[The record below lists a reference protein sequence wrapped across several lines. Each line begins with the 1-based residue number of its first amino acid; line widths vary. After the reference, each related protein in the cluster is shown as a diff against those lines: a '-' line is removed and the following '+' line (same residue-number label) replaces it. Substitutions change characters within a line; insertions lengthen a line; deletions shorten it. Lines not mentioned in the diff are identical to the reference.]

1 MKHLACLTIAGTLAV
16 LSAGVRG
23 NTVGTTM
30 PNRATTNATQNATAV
45 TNVPPEYVLFVL
57 SLNNRLLKAK
67 PPAQSLARFIDYK
80 KNGAEGKF
88 VDNPD
93 FWGKDLDFTCEAIWK
108 TDAGPGNRGN
118 MFGATAI
125 TPRHVI
131 FSQHCAPKEGIELTF
146 RGSDGTVVKRKL
158 GPRRG
163 VDGDIFV
170 GLLDQDLPPSVK
182 PATLL
187 ATDTARK
194 FGPAR
199 GLPVITLNQHE
210 EAVVADTLGLFWLE
224 GTSFETLAVKPA
236 QEPRASFY
244 KPVVSGDSSNPRFFL
259 AGDRPILICLM
270 WHGNGGS
277 GAYLP
282 LLMPRIKKAVKELKP
297 GYKVQ
302 EINFNFGQQPKQ
314 QPKQQSKPP
323 KQPKQQPKK

>member
-1 MKHLACLTIAGTLAV
+1 MKRLYRLTAASTLLA
-16 LSAGVRG
+16 LSGWGAQ
-23 NTVGTTM
+23 
-30 PNRATTNATQNATAV
+30 TNATQTAAVPTNAT
-45 TNVPPEYVLFVL
+45 PEYIMFVL
-57 SLNNRLLKAK
+57 PVDSRLQKAK
-67 PPAQSLARFIDYK
+67 PPAQSLARFLDYK

-93 FWGKDLDFTCEAIWK
+93 FWAKDIDFTCEAVWK

-131 FSQHCAPKEGIELTF
+131 FSQHCAPAEGIELTF
-146 RGSDGTVVKRKL
+146 RGSDGKTVTRKL

-170 GLLDQDLPPSVK
+170 GILDEDLPPTVK

-194 FGPAR
+194 FGAAR
-199 GLPVITLNQHE
+199 GLPVITLNQNE

-224 GTSFETLAVKPA
+224 GTSFETLAIKPMT
-236 QEPRASFY
+236 EPRATFY
-244 KPVVSGDSSNPRFFL
+244 KPVISGDSSNPRFFL
-259 AGDRPILICLM
+259 AGDQAILICLM

-282 LLMPRIKKAVKELKP
+282 LLTPRIKKAVKELKP

-302 EINFNFGQQPKQ
+302 EATFNF
-314 QPKQQSKPP
+314 
-323 KQPKQQPKK
+323 KQPDDKKQAGKKKQPAKKQPAKKAGA

>member
-1 MKHLACLTIAGTLAV
+1 MKRLTCLTIASSLVA
-16 LSAGVRG
+16 LSGWGAQT
-23 NTVGTTM
+23 NTNTTQ
-30 PNRATTNATQNATAV
+30 TATAS
-45 TNVPPEYVLFVL
+45 TNVTPEYIMFVL
-57 SLNNRLLKAK
+57 PVDSRLRKAK
-67 PPAQSLARFIDYK
+67 PPAQSLARFLDYK

-93 FWGKDLDFTCEAIWK
+93 FWAKDIDFTCEAVWK

-131 FSQHCAPKEGIELTF
+131 FSQHCAPAEGIELTF
-146 RGSDGTVVKRKL
+146 RGSDGTVVTRKL

-170 GLLDQDLPPSVK
+170 GVLDKDLPPTVR

-194 FGPAR
+194 FGAAR
-199 GLPVITLNQHE
+199 GLPVITLNQNE

-224 GTSFETLAVKPA
+224 GTSFETLAVKSPV
-236 QEPRASFY
+236 EPRATFY

-259 AGDRPILICLM
+259 AGDRAILICLM

-282 LLMPRIKKAVKELKP
+282 LLTPRIKKAVNELKS

-302 EINFNFGQQPKQ
+302 EATFNFNQDGDK
-314 QPKQQSKPP
+314 KKADKKKAGKKPADK
-323 KQPKQQPKK
+323 KQPAKKR